1 MSSIISDIFYNS
13 TNNALID
20 NYLLNPNANDSEIS
34 YKNDSNNLL
43 GNKINELKIRSKN
56 NYYGGATDYG
66 YE

>member
-56 NYYGGATDYG
+56 NYYRGATDYG

>member
-20 NYLLNPNANDSEIS
+20 NYLLNRNANVSDIS
-34 YKNDSNNLL
+34 YKNDSHNILE
-43 GNKINELKIRSKN
+43 NKITELKIRGKKN
-56 NYYGGATDYG
+56 NFPQTTDYA